1 MQSYLRVTLHYEH
14 NYDHLCEE
22 MDPLKLRN
30 GYIALLLLII
40 DYRQCKGPSMVN
52 LRWNGTIL
60 ISNKGN
66 NDYP

>member
-14 NYDHLCEE
+14 MITCEE
-22 MDPLKLRN
+22 MDQLKLHN

-40 DYRQCKGPSMVN
+40 DYRQFKGPSMVN
-52 LRWNGTIL
+52 LRWNSTIL